1 MTENYFNQLAAII
14 RPYGHIVG
22 IAEFNDK
29 YALGPLFV
37 KRATVS
43 LELMFTRA
51 IFGEQIEKQHGIL
64 EECSKLL
71 DAGTFKHTAEV
82 IKPFS
87 LETLVEG
94 H

>member
-1 MTENYFNQLAAII
+1 
-14 RPYGHIVG
+14 
-22 IAEFNDK
+22 
-29 YALGPLFV
+29 
-37 KRATVS
+37 
-43 LELMFTRA
+43 MFTRA
-51 IFGEQIEKQHGIL
+51 IYGEEIEKQHGIL
-64 EECSKLL
+64 EECSRLL